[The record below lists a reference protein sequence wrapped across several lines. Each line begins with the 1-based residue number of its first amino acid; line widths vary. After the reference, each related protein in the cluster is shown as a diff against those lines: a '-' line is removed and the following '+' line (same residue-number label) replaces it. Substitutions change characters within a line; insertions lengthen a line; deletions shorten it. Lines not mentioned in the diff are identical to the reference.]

1 MNALTLEVILRVV
14 FGVTD
19 EQRLAELRPRVRKTV
34 DVSPA
39 ILLAWGWPWLQRFGP
54 WKRTVQNQRELDRL
68 MYAEIARA
76 PRRPPTSPTAPT
88 CSPG

>member
-19 EQRLAELRPRVRKTV
+19 EAGWRSCARGSTRTV

-39 ILLAWGWPWLQRFGP
+39 VLLGWGYPRLQKFGI
-54 WKRTVQNQRELDRL
+54 WKRTVENQYELDRL
-68 MYAEIARA
+68 MYAEIRERRDA
-76 PRRPPTSPTAPT
+76 PDLPTAPT

>member
-19 EQRLAELRPRVRKTV
+19 ERRLAELRPRVNATV

-39 ILLAWGWPWLQRFGP
+39 VLLGWGWPWLQRFDP
-54 WKRTVQNQRELDRL
+54 WKAHDP
-68 MYAEIARA
+68 A
-76 PRRPPTSPTAPT
+76 TSTSST
-88 CSPG
+88 G